1 MEEIKLKLVDYSES
15 SGSNS
20 SPESKIKHQ
29 YPKIAVVN
37 PVQSVRPESEQEPP
51 TSQHDETTEFDPDES
66 LTRQP
71 IPSSSEDPPEEARRE
86 SDIPEPDITDLTFMS
101 ENPEPE
107 PEMIIILSSE
117 SETVSIRTDTTLG
130 LYQMSEF

>member
-29 YPKIAVVN
+29 IAVVN
-37 PVQSVRPESEQEPP
+37 PVQSVRPEREQEPP

-130 LYQMSEF
+130 LYHMSEF